1 MKVIKKIF
9 NFLYNLLDK
18 ILITPLSKLTYKV
31 LKIGKKITLR
41 FEGIFNS
48 KKSILALSLAI
59 SMLIFVIVDNKAINL
74 VETESEILSD
84 QKVNVIYNKEKYVV
98 EGIPK
103 KVDIILMGRKS
114 DLYLAKQLGD
124 HEVELNLSNYKAG
137 EYKVKLKYNYSVAS
151 VNYKLDPG
159 EITVKISEKVSNIKT
174 LTYDLL
180 NQDKLDSKL
189 NISEI
194 KLETNEV
201 YVKSSSETLDKV
213 ATVKALIDVSSIE
226 SSNAGDYE
234 IKDIPLVAYDENGK
248 KLKNVEIVPKTVSA
262 TVKIDSFYVDL
273 PVKVVPKGNLA
284 SGFAIESATSSI
296 STVRVYGDQETIK
309 ALTFVPAE
317 IDVSGLNENKT
328 FNVSLSKPNGVRYMS
343 EQTSSVDVKLGSEV
357 TKEIA
362 GISIETRNLSSDY
375 VASTVNVEDTTSIVI
390 AKGVQ
395 SVLDSITPESL
406 SAHVNL
412 SGYGPGTYSVPVEV
426 EGENLNA
433 SYTPKTKTIQIKIA
447 NKS

>member
-1 MKVIKKIF
+1 MNLIKKIF
-9 NFLYNLLDK
+9 NFLYSLVDK
-18 ILITPLSKLTYKV
+18 ILITPLSKLIYKL
-31 LKIGKKITLR
+31 LKISKRFTNR
-41 FEGIFNS
+41 FEGMFNS
-48 KKSILALSLAI
+48 KKSIIVLSLII
-59 SMLIFVIVDNKAINL
+59 SMLMFLIVDNRAVNL

-103 KVDIILMGRKS
+103 NVDIILMGRKS

-194 KLETNEV
+194 ELEKNEV
-201 YVKSSSETLDKV
+201 YVKASSETLDKV

-226 SSNAGDYE
+226 SNEAGTYE
-234 IKDIPLVAYDENGK
+234 ISDVPLIAYDERGK
-248 KLKNVEIVPKTVSA
+248 KLSNVEIVPKTVSA
-262 TVKIDSFYVDL
+262 KVKIDSFYVDL
-273 PVKVVPKGNLA
+273 PVKVVPKGTLA

-296 STVRVYGDQETIK
+296 STVRAYGDQEAIK
-309 ALTFVPAE
+309 SLTFVPAE
-317 IDVSGLNENKT
+317 IDVNGLNENKT
-328 FNVSLSKPNGVRYMS
+328 FNVTLTKPNGVRYIS

-362 GISIETRNLSSDY
+362 GISIETKNLGSDY
-375 VASTVNVEDTTSIVI
+375 VASTVSVEDTTSIVI

-406 SAHVNL
+406 SAYVDL

-426 EGENLNA
+426 TGENLNA
-433 SYTPKTKTIQIKIA
+433 SYTPKSKTIQIKIA